1 MRTIT
6 ALFVGLGS
14 IGTRHLKN
22 LTNLCADRGW
32 TLQADALR
40 SDLSRPLRDGV
51 AALLHAQYT
60 DLADAP
66 AHYDMVFIT
75 NPTSLHADALTR
87 VRGRGGALFI
97 EKPIFSADQT
107 GLDLADCLPAGQK
120 AYVAA
125 PMRWCGVML
134 ALKDRLPGLHP
145 YCARVICSSYLPD
158 WRPGVDYRTVYSAH
172 KAMGGG
178 VTIDLIHEWDYLV
191 ELFGVPEQLYNFK
204 GTYSDLEIDS
214 DDLSVYIARYPTL
227 LAEVHLDYFGRGYRR
242 SIELFCH
249 DGSYLAD
256 FGAGTLTLPDGTV
269 QHYEEDVNRRY
280 EREMEYFVDYA
291 LTGSGESCNPPAL
304 ALNVLK
310 LTLGGE
316 RTMKRLLITICGRAG
331 SKGFKNKNLK
341 NFCGKPL
348 VYYSL
353 SAAELFIKKHPELE
367 IDVALNTDSED
378 LARLVAAEYP
388 EVIYLPRGAEL
399 GGDRVPKVEV
409 YKDSFARME
418 ALAGKQYDAMIDLD
432 ITSPLRTEQDIEN
445 AFAKAQER
453 EDLQIIFSVC
463 EARRNPWFNMFK
475 IVGDHAEMVIES
487 QFTGRQQAPEVY
499 DVNASIYVIRRAFLV
514 DNPDPILWHSKFGVS
529 VMMDTGIIDIDSE
542 HDYLLMEAI
551 AQHLYAHYP
560 EFNAVREN
568 IRG

>member
-1 MRTIT
+1 M
-6 ALFVGLGS
+6 
-14 IGTRHLKN
+14 
-22 LTNLCADRGW
+22 
-32 TLQADALR
+32 
-40 SDLSRPLRDGV
+40 

-97 EKPIFSADQT
+97 EKPIFSAEQT

-191 ELFGVPEQLYNFK
+191 ELFGVPEKLYNFK

-256 FGAGTLTLPDGTV
+256 FGAGTLTLPDGIV

-310 LTLGGE
+310 LTLG
-316 RTMKRLLITICGRAG
+316 
-331 SKGFKNKNLK
+331 
-341 NFCGKPL
+341 
-348 VYYSL
+348 
-353 SAAELFIKKHPELE
+353 
-367 IDVALNTDSED
+367 
-378 LARLVAAEYP
+378 
-388 EVIYLPRGAEL
+388 
-399 GGDRVPKVEV
+399 
-409 YKDSFARME
+409 
-418 ALAGKQYDAMIDLD
+418 
-432 ITSPLRTEQDIEN
+432 EN
-445 AFAKAQER
+445 VQ
-453 EDLQIIFSVC
+453 
-463 EARRNPWFNMFK
+463 
-475 IVGDHAEMVIES
+475 
-487 QFTGRQQAPEVY
+487 
-499 DVNASIYVIRRAFLV
+499 
-514 DNPDPILWHSKFGVS
+514 
-529 VMMDTGIIDIDSE
+529 
-542 HDYLLMEAI
+542 
-551 AQHLYAHYP
+551 
-560 EFNAVREN
+560 
-568 IRG
+568 

>member
-40 SDLSRPLRDGV
+40 SDLHRPLRDGV
-51 AALLHAQYT
+51 AELLHAQYT

-227 LAEVHLDYFGRGYRR
+227 LA
-242 SIELFCH
+242 
-249 DGSYLAD
+249 D

-310 LTLGGE
+310 LTLG
-316 RTMKRLLITICGRAG
+316 
-331 SKGFKNKNLK
+331 
-341 NFCGKPL
+341 
-348 VYYSL
+348 
-353 SAAELFIKKHPELE
+353 
-367 IDVALNTDSED
+367 
-378 LARLVAAEYP
+378 
-388 EVIYLPRGAEL
+388 
-399 GGDRVPKVEV
+399 
-409 YKDSFARME
+409 
-418 ALAGKQYDAMIDLD
+418 
-432 ITSPLRTEQDIEN
+432 EN
-445 AFAKAQER
+445 VQ
-453 EDLQIIFSVC
+453 
-463 EARRNPWFNMFK
+463 
-475 IVGDHAEMVIES
+475 
-487 QFTGRQQAPEVY
+487 
-499 DVNASIYVIRRAFLV
+499 
-514 DNPDPILWHSKFGVS
+514 
-529 VMMDTGIIDIDSE
+529 
-542 HDYLLMEAI
+542 
-551 AQHLYAHYP
+551 
-560 EFNAVREN
+560 
-568 IRG
+568 

>member
-1 MRTIT
+1 MSQTLTIT
-6 ALFVGLGS
+6 AEQVLASAERIREDIVRDRRTLHAAPEVGTDLPNTVACVKKRLLEMGYQPRELAGGVVAE
-14 IGTRHLKN
+14 ITGTETGRCL
-22 LTNLCADRGW
+22 LLRADM
-32 TLQADALR
+32 DALC
-40 SDLSRPLRDGV
+40 V
-51 AALLHAQYT
+51 T
-60 DLADAP
+60 
-66 AHYDMVFIT
+66 
-75 NPTSLHADALTR
+75 
-87 VRGRGGALFI
+87 
-97 EKPIFSADQT
+97 EQT

-178 VTIDLIHEWDYLV
+178 VTIDLIHECDYLV

-310 LTLGGE
+310 LTLG
-316 RTMKRLLITICGRAG
+316 
-331 SKGFKNKNLK
+331 
-341 NFCGKPL
+341 
-348 VYYSL
+348 
-353 SAAELFIKKHPELE
+353 
-367 IDVALNTDSED
+367 
-378 LARLVAAEYP
+378 
-388 EVIYLPRGAEL
+388 
-399 GGDRVPKVEV
+399 
-409 YKDSFARME
+409 
-418 ALAGKQYDAMIDLD
+418 
-432 ITSPLRTEQDIEN
+432 EN
-445 AFAKAQER
+445 VQ
-453 EDLQIIFSVC
+453 
-463 EARRNPWFNMFK
+463 
-475 IVGDHAEMVIES
+475 
-487 QFTGRQQAPEVY
+487 
-499 DVNASIYVIRRAFLV
+499 
-514 DNPDPILWHSKFGVS
+514 
-529 VMMDTGIIDIDSE
+529 
-542 HDYLLMEAI
+542 
-551 AQHLYAHYP
+551 
-560 EFNAVREN
+560 
-568 IRG
+568 

>member
-1 MRTIT
+1 MPGHYIASKSKQRGSPMRTIT

-107 GLDLADCLPAGQK
+107 GLDLADCLPTGQK

-191 ELFGVPEQLYNFK
+191 ELFGVPEKLYNFK

-310 LTLGGE
+310 LTLG
-316 RTMKRLLITICGRAG
+316 
-331 SKGFKNKNLK
+331 
-341 NFCGKPL
+341 
-348 VYYSL
+348 
-353 SAAELFIKKHPELE
+353 
-367 IDVALNTDSED
+367 
-378 LARLVAAEYP
+378 
-388 EVIYLPRGAEL
+388 
-399 GGDRVPKVEV
+399 
-409 YKDSFARME
+409 
-418 ALAGKQYDAMIDLD
+418 
-432 ITSPLRTEQDIEN
+432 EN
-445 AFAKAQER
+445 VQ
-453 EDLQIIFSVC
+453 
-463 EARRNPWFNMFK
+463 
-475 IVGDHAEMVIES
+475 
-487 QFTGRQQAPEVY
+487 
-499 DVNASIYVIRRAFLV
+499 
-514 DNPDPILWHSKFGVS
+514 
-529 VMMDTGIIDIDSE
+529 
-542 HDYLLMEAI
+542 
-551 AQHLYAHYP
+551 
-560 EFNAVREN
+560 
-568 IRG
+568 